1 MCNLHKLQLFYDFG
15 NFMFKIYPLILC
27 LVILS
32 KPSLADNSIVVQST
46 TSTYNSGFYDYI
58 LPLMKS
64 ETNVMAHVVSVGTG
78 AALKNAANCDGD
90 VIIVHSKNRELEF
103 VKNGNGVNRQNLMYN
118 DFVIIGSKRNPAKIN
133 ISDDPIKAF
142 SKIYNSSSVF
152 VSRGDDSG
160 THFKEMSIWRKA
172 NLDPTQFSGGWYRE
186 TGSGMGTTLNL
197 ANGMEAYT
205 LTDRASWIKFNNKKN
220 LDVIA
225 EKNKLLFNQY
235 GVTMVNPLKCP
246 NVRLKNTKIFI
257 NWLLSEK
264 GQKAIKNF
272 KIKGQQLF
280 FPNAN

>member
-1 MCNLHKLQLFYDFG
+1 MCNLHKLQLFYGFG

-27 LVILS
+27 LVIFA

-58 LPLMKS
+58 LPLLKS
-64 ETNVMAHVVSVGTG
+64 ETNVTAHVVSVGTG

-90 VIIVHSKNRELEF
+90 VIIVHAKNRELEF

-133 ISDDPIKAF
+133 INDNPIKAF
-142 SKIYNSSSVF
+142 IKIYNSSSVF

-197 ANGMEAYT
+197 ASGMEAYT

-225 EKNKLLFNQY
+225 EKDKLLFNQY
-235 GVTMVNPLKCP
+235 GITMVNPLKCP

>member
-1 MCNLHKLQLFYDFG
+1 MLKTYT
-15 NFMFKIYPLILC
+15 LILC
-27 LVILS
+27 LFILP
-32 KPSLADNSIVVQST
+32 KLTYANNTIVVQST

-64 ETNVMAHVVSVGTG
+64 ETNITAHVVSVGTG

-90 VIIVHSKNRELEF
+90 VIIVHAKNRELEF
-103 VKNGNGVNRQNLMYN
+103 VKNGYGINRKDLMYN
-118 DFVIIGSKRNPAKIN
+118 DFIIIGSKQNPAKIKLN
-133 ISDDPIKAF
+133 DEPIKAF
-142 SKIYNSSSVF
+142 SKIYNSSSIF

-160 THFKEMSIWRKA
+160 THFKEMNIWKKA
-172 NLDPTQFSGGWYRE
+172 NLNPIPFSGSWYRE

-205 LTDRASWIKFNNKKN
+205 LSDRASWIKFKNRKN
-220 LDVIA
+220 LNIVA

-235 GVTMVNPLKCP
+235 GITMVNPLKCR
-246 NVRLKNTKIFI
+246 NVKTKNTKIFI
-257 NWLLSEK
+257 NWLLSER
-264 GQKAIKNF
+264 GQDAIKNF

>member
-1 MCNLHKLQLFYDFG
+1 
-15 NFMFKIYPLILC
+15 
-27 LVILS
+27 
-32 KPSLADNSIVVQST
+32 
-46 TSTYNSGFYDYI
+46 
-58 LPLMKS
+58 
-64 ETNVMAHVVSVGTG
+64 
-78 AALKNAANCDGD
+78 
-90 VIIVHSKNRELEF
+90 
-103 VKNGNGVNRQNLMYN
+103 
-118 DFVIIGSKRNPAKIN
+118 
-133 ISDDPIKAF
+133 
-142 SKIYNSSSVF
+142 
-152 VSRGDDSG
+152 
-160 THFKEMSIWRKA
+160 MSIWRKA

-220 LDVIA
+220 LDVLA
-225 EKNKLLFNQY
+225 EKDKLLFNQY
-235 GVTMVNPLKCP
+235 GITMVNPLKCP

>member
-1 MCNLHKLQLFYDFG
+1 MFNLHKLQLFYDHG

-27 LVILS
+27 LVIFA

-46 TSTYNSGFYDYI
+46 TSTYNSGFYDHI
-58 LPLMKS
+58 LPLLKS
-64 ETNVMAHVVSVGTG
+64 ETNVTAHVVSVGTG

-90 VIIVHSKNRELEF
+90 VIIVHAKNRELEF

-220 LDVIA
+220 LDVLA
-225 EKNKLLFNQY
+225 EKDKLLFNQY
-235 GVTMVNPLKCP
+235 GITMVNPLKCP

>member
-1 MCNLHKLQLFYDFG
+1 
-15 NFMFKIYPLILC
+15 MFKIYPLILC
-27 LVILS
+27 LVFLS

-58 LPLMKS
+58 LPLLKS

-90 VIIVHSKNRELEF
+90 VIIVHAKNRELEF

-225 EKNKLLFNQY
+225 DKNKLLFNQY
-235 GVTMVNPLKCP
+235 GITMVNPLKCP